1 MSKTMVERGGHLV
14 AGLIILGALALAGC
28 LEADTRGG
36 EEPDEVVIQGT
47 PTWDNGIGE
56 LLQLKCGVC
65 HSVPPNKISPE
76 GIPQTFDLNVQT
88 TRSDG
93 VLGAQDILTSIQF
106 VVAEGIMPKEQATP
120 LTDGEKSAIQAWD
133 GS

>member
-1 MSKTMVERGGHLV
+1 MAERRGYLA
-14 AGLIILGALALAGC
+14 AGLIVLATLALAGC

-36 EEPDEVVIQGT
+36 EDPDEVVIQGT

-56 LLQLKCGVC
+56 LLRLKCGVC
-65 HSVPPNKISPE
+65 HRVPAGKISPE
-76 GIPQTFDLNVQT
+76 GIPQTFDLNVQA

-93 VLGAQDILTSIQF
+93 VLGAQDIVTSIQS
-106 VVAEGIMPKEQATP
+106 VVADGIMPKEYATP
-120 LTDGEKSAIQAWD
+120 LTDGEKTAIQAWD